1 MPQQKIKVLEHLSL
15 SYTKEVSKKLPSASI
30 SDNLKNLVYSPNNI
44 IYQKRFVDCVYY
56 SLYPFYVKKVSF
68 DDFESIIQDTCCEM
82 IKIVISGKE
91 ITEGIIRN
99 FAYNRYKDIL
109 KHKNRK
115 KRLNKSA
122 AQYLDIYSFDV
133 AANSKNDYSFIEDLG
148 KILPKDEH
156 FVIDKKISEDL
167 SFSEIS
173 QLNKKSV
180 STNYRLFKSGLKR
193 LKKYF

>member
-1 MPQQKIKVLEHLSL
+1 MAQKIKVLEHLSL
-15 SYTKEVSKKLPSASI
+15 SYAKEVSNKLPSASI
-30 SDNLKNLVYSPNNI
+30 SDNLKNLEYSPNNI
-44 IYQKRFVDCVYY
+44 IFQKRFVDCVYFN
-56 SLYPFYVKKVSF
+56 LYPFYVKKVSF

-115 KRLNKSA
+115 KRFNKSA
-122 AQYLDIYSFDV
+122 EKYIDINSFDV
-133 AANSKNDYSFIEDLG
+133 AANNKNDYSFIEELG
-148 KILPKDEH
+148 HILPKDEH